1 MLHVKHGHMLMQSQ
15 FKPFRRRGAEQVRH
29 LFRVQVVREGEIFQP
44 PPFFQDSRAIRIGDI
59 QGKIPNAAQG
69 GMAEVLRRAQVA
81 DEDAVRL
88 RPFHELKVTGFRR
101 LLDAGRRQKD
111 GDAVRVLPNRFHSRR
126 IVPEVF
132 KVQINGI
139 RPGIQ
144 NGRYLFRSA
153 AQHRQVRRCVRSC
166 RPPPEARKG

>member
-1 MLHVKHGHMLMQSQ
+1 MPSG
-15 FKPFRRRGAEQVRH
+15 
-29 LFRVQVVREGEIFQP
+29 
-44 PPFFQDSRAIRIGDI
+44 
-59 QGKIPNAAQG
+59 
-69 GMAEVLRRAQVA
+69 
-81 DEDAVRL
+81 L

-144 NGRYLFRSA
+144 NGRYLFRVCGTAQTGA
-153 AQHRQVRRCVRSC
+153 AARPELP
-166 RPPPEARKG
+166 PPPEARKG